1 MVIASSVIES
11 LAGDALL
18 FKSKQT
24 SEASVI
30 AGNCNTTQRTV
41 RRAKGGGGGRERERV
56 GASEEM
62 RSPHLS
68 SSC

>member
-24 SEASVI
+24 SEANVI
-30 AGNCNTTQRTV
+30 AGNCNTTQR
-41 RRAKGGGGGRERERV
+41 RGKSERDRERELVRK
-56 GASEEM
+56 
-62 RSPHLS
+62 
-68 SSC
+68 

>member
-41 RRAKGGGGGRERERV
+41 RRGERERE
-56 GASEEM
+56 GSE
-62 RSPHLS
+62 
-68 SSC
+68 

>member
-41 RRAKGGGGGRERERV
+41 RRGKRRREREWERV
-56 GASEEM
+56 
-62 RSPHLS
+62 RK
-68 SSC
+68 